1 MKILIAIVA
10 LYLVSFSNGLAVETM
25 FPEGASPR
33 VSTTADFQKFVSEVE
48 SKKGKIVKLAG
59 RMIGFD
65 PAEEG
70 TIILAEWL
78 PYPADLDLEDGP
90 KDHDVDTGLRFALR
104 YPGETHDPQ
113 FKWKGNKFILEGTI
127 QGKRTVVLDM
137 FGTQKS
143 LPYVIARCIHLWES
157 GETEEF
163 DQPDLQF
170 KGPHIARTFC
180 VGK

>member
-1 MKILIAIVA
+1 MKVLMTIVILC
-10 LYLVSFSNGLAVETM
+10 LLNFSQGLAADPM
-25 FPEGASPR
+25 FPEDATPR
-33 VSTTADFQKFVSEVE
+33 VGTEADFQKLVSEIE
-48 SKKGKIVKLAG
+48 GKKGQIVKLAG

-65 PAEEG
+65 PSEEG

-113 FKWKGNKFILEGTI
+113 FKWEGNKFILEGTI
-127 QGKRTVVLDM
+127 QGKRTMVLNM
-137 FGTQKS
+137 FGTHKS
-143 LPYVIARCIHLWES
+143 LLYVMARCIHIWES
-157 GETEEF
+157 GETEDF
-163 DQPDLQF
+163 DQPDVQF

-180 VGK
+180 VRK